1 VDDFF
6 CTGDTSPASKQS
18 RGNRAWSEYRRDLLV
33 SLIEPLMLRPA
44 REQRPDVRLIIKF
57 PQWYDRFQ
65 LFGYDPAR
73 MSVPFDQVWVGTEVR
88 NPLTR
93 RMGFVQPT
101 EGYMN
106 FRWLSSV
113 CGAKTTGAWFDHI
126 ECTPENF
133 IDQAYQSV
141 LAGARELTL
150 FRLGDLVA
158 GHPGDDLLAKRLP
171 ELMELAHKIQG
182 RSRHGLPFYKPP
194 NSEAADNLYLMDY
207 LGMIGLPIL
216 PEARYREDV
225 PCAVLGAQA
234 AADPVILERVNR
246 HLKRGATILMTPA
259 FLRSSGEKAQRL
271 AGVAVSG
278 ASTTGVVAE
287 IVSGRSRWPLS
298 RPFEVDLGLAVNNA
312 RVLMSGQA
320 RTGAV
325 PVLVERRQSGGRIL
339 VLNTRTFAEEDFRSE
354 GEWLLSPKPRG
365 LSELPQ
371 PVADE
376 LRHALRLPQG
386 VVLSAPAGVGLYLF
400 DGARCLYNF
409 RDDTVRVRL
418 DGKEVQLPV
427 HDVVWIAR

>member
-1 VDDFF
+1 
-6 CTGDTSPASKQS
+6 
-18 RGNRAWSEYRRDLLV
+18 LV

-44 REQRPDVRLIIKF
+44 REQRSDVRLIVKF
-57 PQWYDRFQ
+57 PQWYDRFH

-73 MSVPFDQVWVGTEVR
+73 MSMSFDQVRVGTEVR

-150 FRLGDLVA
+150 FRLGDLMA
-158 GHPGDDLLAKRLP
+158 GHAGDDLLVQRLP
-171 ELMELAHKIQG
+171 ELMDLARKIQG
-182 RSRHGLPFYKPP
+182 RGRQGIPFYKPP

-216 PEARYREDV
+216 PEVRYREDMSH
-225 PCAVLGAQA
+225 AVLAAQA
-234 AADPVILERVNR
+234 AADPAILERVNR
-246 HLKRGATILMTPA
+246 HLKRGATIVMTPA
-259 FLRSSGEKAQRL
+259 FLRCAGERAQRL
-271 AGVAVSG
+271 AGVAVGG
-278 ASTTGVVAE
+278 APVPGVAE
-287 IVSGRSRWPLS
+287 DIRSGSSRWTLS
-298 RPFEVDLGLAVNNA
+298 RPVEVDTSVVVKNA
-312 RVLMSGQA
+312 RVRMSGQT
-320 RTGAV
+320 RNGEV
-325 PVLVERRQSGGRIL
+325 PVLVERRQGGGRIL
-339 VLNTRTFAEEDFRSE
+339 VLDTRTFSEEDFRSE

-371 PVADE
+371 GVADE
-376 LRHALRLPQG
+376 LRRVLRLPQG
-386 VVLSAPAGVGLYLF
+386 VELSAPAGVGLYLF
-400 DGARCLYNF
+400 DAARCLYNF
-409 RDDTVRVRL
+409 RDEPVQVRL
-418 DGKEVQLPV
+418 DGKDLHLPP